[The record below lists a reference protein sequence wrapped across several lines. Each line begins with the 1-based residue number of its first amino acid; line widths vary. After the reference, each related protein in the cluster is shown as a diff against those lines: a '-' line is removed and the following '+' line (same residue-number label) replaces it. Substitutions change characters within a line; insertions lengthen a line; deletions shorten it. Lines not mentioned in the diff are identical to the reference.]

1 MNNRRLRWGILA
13 IVASLIVLGWVVF
26 RRDAAAPLVAEKSDR
41 ESTAPGSAPSAHH
54 APAAPTAPKL
64 DVPAPATPGTPVKL
78 PPPMQKALDA
88 NPHLAAYYRREQ
100 KVLPSADVRAAL
112 HVMLSDPELIDQ
124 VVNDLLTPEFSY
136 TKEGEAKR
144 MVAVEFLGDAAT
156 WGDNPAMGKVMEG
169 VERVVF
175 ADNITAYASDELAQS
190 LAGDKAELYTQLLHR
205 SPERAAV
212 VAGDA
217 RSTSVEP
224 LLAYTKRV
232 YDGSMTAMKTD
243 EAKPH

>member
-1 MNNRRLRWGILA
+1 MNNRRLRWGLLA
-13 IVASLIVLGWVVF
+13 IIASLIVLGWVVF
-26 RRDAAAPLVAEKSDR
+26 RRDSAAPLVTEKSDH
-41 ESTAPGSAPSAHH
+41 ESTAPGSAPSAGAHH
-54 APAAPTAPKL
+54 APTAPKL
-64 DVPAPATPGTPVKL
+64 DVPAPATPAAPVKL

-88 NPHLAAYYRREQ
+88 NPHLAAYYRLEQ
-100 KVLPSADVRAAL
+100 KVLPSADEREAL

-124 VVNDLLTPEFSY
+124 VVKDLLTPEFSY

-169 VERVVF
+169 VEHVIF
-175 ADNITAYASDELAQS
+175 ADNIAAYASDDLAQS

-224 LLAYTKRV
+224 LLAYAKRV
-232 YDGSMTAMKTD
+232 YDGSMTAMKAD